1 MTTMLDIRGL
11 AKSFNGHTVLDH
23 IDLQVRAGSTTV
35 VVGSSGCGKTTL
47 LRLVAGFETPDA
59 GTVTI
64 AGRQVA
70 SPERIVAAHRRSV
83 GYVAQDGA
91 LFPHLTVGQNIAYG
105 LTGPGRSRGVRD
117 RVTELLE
124 TVSLDGSYASRRPH
138 QLSGGQ
144 QQRVALARALAR
156 KPELMLLDE
165 PFSALD
171 TGLRASTRKAVAQ
184 LLADAGVT
192 TLLVTHDQEEALSI
206 ADQIAVMRDGRFTQ
220 VGAPQQVYR
229 QPNDRFTA
237 EFLGD
242 CISLPCTVVSG
253 MAECSLGRVP
263 VQTSADDG
271 PATLVLRP
279 EQLVASPVSDSAANV
294 RSATEEG
301 LDGVGTVITTEFL
314 GHDVLLTI
322 EPAGDIAPIVVR
334 QHSLNPPPIDSKV
347 RIEVLGS
354 GVALK

>member
-1 MTTMLDIRGL
+1 MTTSILEVMGL
-11 AKSFNGHTVLDH
+11 AKAFHGHTVLHD
-23 IDLQVRAGSTTV
+23 IDLDLPAGTTTA

-47 LRLVAGFETPDA
+47 LRLIAGFETPDG
-59 GTVTI
+59 GTITI

-70 SPERIVAAHRRSV
+70 SPDSAVAPHRRGV

-105 LTGPGRSRGVRD
+105 LRGTARSEVRT
-117 RVTELLE
+117 RVAELLE
-124 TVSLDGSYASRRPH
+124 TVSLEASYASRRPH

-156 KPELMLLDE
+156 HPVLMLLDE

-171 TGLRASTRKAVAQ
+171 TGLRASTRKAVAG
-184 LLADAGVT
+184 LLTAAGVT

-206 ADQIAVMRDGRFTQ
+206 ADQVAVMRDGRFTQ
-220 VGAPQQVYR
+220 VGSPQQVYQ
-229 QPNDRFTA
+229 QPTDRFTA

-242 CISLPCTVVSG
+242 CISLPCTVASG
-253 MAECSLGRVP
+253 VADCPLGRIP
-263 VQTSADDG
+263 VQGSAAEG

-279 EQLVASPVSDSAANV
+279 EQLVATVVSDSERRV
-294 RSATEEG
+294 
-301 LDGVGTVITTEFL
+301 GVGTVIATEFL

-322 EPAGDIAPIVVR
+322 DLADDTAPVIVR
-334 QHSLNPPPIDSKV
+334 QHSLSPPPIDAKV
-347 RIEVLGS
+347 RIEVVGNGIL
-354 GVALK
+354 LT

>member
-11 AKSFNGHTVLDH
+11 GKSFNGNTVLDH
-23 IDLQVRAGSTTV
+23 IDLTLREGSTTA

-64 AGRQVA
+64 SGRQVA
-70 SPERIVAAHRRSV
+70 SAERSVAPHRRSV

-105 LTGPGRSRGVRD
+105 LPGSARSREVRD
-117 RVTELLE
+117 RVSELLE

-138 QLSGGQ
+138 ELSGGQ

-156 KPELMLLDE
+156 KPVLMLLDE

-171 TGLRASTRKAVAQ
+171 TGLRASTRKAVAR

-206 ADQIAVMRDGRFTQ
+206 ADQFAVMRDGRFTQ
-220 VGAPQQVYR
+220 VGAPQDVYR

-242 CISLPCTVVSG
+242 CISLPCTVASG
-253 MAECSLGRVP
+253 VAECALGRVP
-263 VQTSADDG
+263 VQPSIEDG
-271 PATLVLRP
+271 PATLALRP
-279 EQLVASPVSDSAANV
+279 EQLVATLVSDSAAHARAWEPSSPPSSSDTTCCS
-294 RSATEEG
+294 RSTPPEIPDRSSSG
-301 LDGVGTVITTEFL
+301 ITAST
-314 GHDVLLTI
+314 
-322 EPAGDIAPIVVR
+322 R
-334 QHSLNPPPIDSKV
+334 PPSTPRFAS
-347 RIEVLGS
+347 R
-354 GVALK
+354 

>member
-1 MTTMLDIRGL
+1 MSTALLEVRGVT
-11 AKSFNGHTVLDH
+11 KSFNGNPVLAD
-23 IDLQVRAGSTTV
+23 IDLQVQQGSTTA

-47 LRLVAGFETPDA
+47 LRLIAGFETPNA
-59 GTVTI
+59 GTVTV

-70 SPERIVAAHRRSV
+70 SPESAVAPHRRGI

-105 LTGPGRSRGVRD
+105 LRGTGRAKVMK
-117 RVTELLE
+117 RVNELLE
-124 TVSLDGSYASRRPH
+124 TVSLDPSYVARRPH

-156 KPELMLLDE
+156 QPVLMLLDE

-171 TGLRASTRKAVAQ
+171 TGLRASTRKAVAR

-220 VGAPQQVYR
+220 VGSPQQVYR
-229 QPNDRFTA
+229 QPNDHFTA

-242 CISLPCTVVSG
+242 CITLPCTVAAG
-253 MAECSLGRVP
+253 IAECVLGHVP
-263 VQTSADDG
+263 VQASDG

-279 EQLVASPVSDSAANV
+279 EQLVATVVSDSQH
-294 RSATEEG
+294 
-301 LDGVGTVITTEFL
+301 LHGVGTVIATEFL

-322 EPAGDIAPIVVR
+322 DPAGDAPPIVVR
-334 QHSLNPPPIDSKV
+334 QHSLNPPPIDAKV
-347 RIEVLGS
+347 RIEVVGT
-354 GVALK
+354 GVVLT

>member
-1 MTTMLDIRGL
+1 MTTILAVKGL
-11 AKSFNGHTVLDH
+11 AKSFSENTVLHD
-23 IDLQVRAGSTTV
+23 IDLDLQAGTTTA

-47 LRLVAGFETPDA
+47 LRLIAGFETPDA
-59 GTVTI
+59 GTI
-64 AGRQVA
+64 AIDGRQVA
-70 SPERIVAAHRRSV
+70 SPETAVAPHRRSV

-105 LTGPGRSRGVRD
+105 LRGTARGEIRA

-124 TVSLDGSYASRRPH
+124 TVSLDGSYAARRPH

-156 KPELMLLDE
+156 HPVLMLLDE

-171 TGLRASTRKAVAQ
+171 TGLRASTRKAVAR

-206 ADQIAVMRDGRFTQ
+206 ADQVAVMRDGRFTQ
-220 VGAPQQVYR
+220 VGTPQHVYR
-229 QPNDRFTA
+229 QPIDRFTA

-242 CISLPCTVVSG
+242 CISLPCNVASG
-253 MAECSLGRVP
+253 VADCALGRIP
-263 VQTSADDG
+263 VQADVADG
-271 PATLVLRP
+271 PATLALRP
-279 EQLVASPVSDSAANV
+279 EQLVATVVSDSEQRV
-294 RSATEEG
+294 
-301 LDGVGTVITTEFL
+301 GVGTVIATEFL

-322 EPAGDIAPIVVR
+322 DPPGDTAAIIVR
-334 QHSLNPPPIDSKV
+334 QHSLNPPPIDAKV
-347 RIEVLGS
+347 RIEVVGT
-354 GVALK
+354 GVVL